1 MPKICDI
8 TGKKVQFGHNVSK
21 ANNKTKRKFSV
32 NLQSVTFKSQV
43 LNKNLKFTISTS
55 AMRTVLKYGG
65 IDDYLSKTLNKK
77 LSSKVK
83 IIQKTIQKLSL
94 KAS

>member
-21 ANNKTKRKFSV
+21 ANNKTKRKFNV

-43 LNKNLKFTISTS
+43 LNKNLNFTISTS

-65 IDDYLSKTLNKK
+65 IDDYLSKTRNKK
-77 LSSKVK
+77 LSLKVK
-83 IIQKTIQKLSL
+83 RIQKTIQKLIL

>member
-32 NLQSVTFKSQV
+32 NLQSVTFNFVEIDARERLKSAPEFV
-43 LNKNLKFTISTS
+43 
-55 AMRTVLKYGG
+55 
-65 IDDYLSKTLNKK
+65 DYLFRIR
-77 LSSKVK
+77 K
-83 IIQKTIQKLSL
+83 ILG
-94 KAS
+94 